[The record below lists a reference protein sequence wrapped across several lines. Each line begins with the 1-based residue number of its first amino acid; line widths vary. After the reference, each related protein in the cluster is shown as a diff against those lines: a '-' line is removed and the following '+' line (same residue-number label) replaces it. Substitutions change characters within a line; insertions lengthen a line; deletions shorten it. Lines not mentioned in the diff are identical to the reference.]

1 MQEFVVAADEL
12 FQAYTDR
19 HAGQTGAMAIHEVL
33 GIDKV
38 SSFDGS
44 FRLWQLNS
52 GCLVALLDFEA
63 LEDFTTLA
71 LVKNFYSVEITLRGN
86 SEVCMGSTSLSND
99 GVPRI
104 YITSH
109 GMDSAKKRIHR
120 KGDKLRSIGMWISP
134 RLFLESFGV
143 DVSSLPD
150 DIQNVLMTPDS
161 GVVSL
166 PLPAK
171 ILEIS
176 DQIFEMPYEGIRAEQ
191 YLKAKFTELLCLLAE
206 LAGTSASEV
215 VEHIPLSR
223 RKSDILKKTML
234 ALEQSQY
241 LSLSLG
247 ELADELGLCQSTLS
261 TVFKEG
267 YGMKLSEYLLQRRM
281 GQAVKLLRG
290 GSLSVL
296 EVALEVGYD
305 NRVGSSTRP
314 TMDHCAE
321 HIDQLVDVGGI
332 EHTAP
337 GYRLLSRPPSS
348 SRPEE
353 SPEGLRGSM
362 GIRGR
367 PLPTQRSLQMIQV
380 SPWH

>member
-1 MQEFVVAADEL
+1 MQEFVVAAVDL
-12 FQAYTDR
+12 FQAYADR
-19 HAGQTGAMAIHEVL
+19 HAGQVGAMAIHEVL
-33 GIDKV
+33 GMDKV
-38 SSFDGS
+38 ASFDGS

-52 GCLVALLDFEA
+52 GCLVALLDFEV
-63 LEDFTTLA
+63 LEEFSTLTP
-71 LVKNFYSVEITLRGN
+71 VENFYSVEITSRGN
-86 SEVCMGSTSLSND
+86 SEVCLGSTSLSND

-109 GMDSAKKRIHR
+109 GVGSAKKRIHR

-223 RKSDILKKTML
+223 RKSNILRKTML

-261 TVFKEG
+261 TVFKDG

-305 NRVGSSTRP
+305 NQSSFGRAYKQYFGRTPREDRPGS
-314 TMDHCAE
+314 
-321 HIDQLVDVGGI
+321 
-332 EHTAP
+332 
-337 GYRLLSRPPSS
+337 
-348 SRPEE
+348 
-353 SPEGLRGSM
+353 
-362 GIRGR
+362 
-367 PLPTQRSLQMIQV
+367 
-380 SPWH
+380 